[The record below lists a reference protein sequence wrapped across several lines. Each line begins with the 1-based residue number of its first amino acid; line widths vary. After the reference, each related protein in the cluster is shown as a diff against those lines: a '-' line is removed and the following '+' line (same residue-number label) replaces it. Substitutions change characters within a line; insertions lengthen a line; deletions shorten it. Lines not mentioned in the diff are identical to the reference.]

1 MNDKTMRSGLTRRQ
15 TLTTLTA
22 TSVAAFSFGAQAQPA
37 AMRTLLAGANVC
49 VLTPQQEEGPFYFDP
64 KLERVDITEKR
75 AGVPL
80 GLLLQVVSADD
91 CTPVKGARV
100 DVWHADALGYYS
112 GYPGQSDAHN
122 ISTEGGH
129 FLRGTQFSD
138 EAGLVKFTTV
148 YPGWYRGRTAHIHV
162 KVFLDD
168 KTVLT
173 AQLYFPDA
181 LSEYLYKNVAPYNT
195 RARERDTVNATDHVV
210 QTNDSGHLSFCSI
223 KEEPDR
229 YLASLI
235 VGVDR
240 HAAVIAPRGPGAP
253 PPGGMAPP
261 RAASGG
267 ARQLVPGIVKAK

>member
-1 MNDKTMRSGLTRRQ
+1 MNDKTRRSGLTRRQ
-15 TLTTLTA
+15 TLTALTA
-22 TSVAAFSFGAQAQPA
+22 TGAAAIPIGAQAQPT
-37 AMRTLLAGANVC
+37 AMRKLLAGASVC
-49 VLTPQQEEGPFYFDP
+49 VLTPRQVEGPFYFDP
-64 KLERVDITEKR
+64 KLERVDITEER
-75 AGVPL
+75 TGVPL
-80 GLLLQVVSADD
+80 GLLLQIVAADD
-91 CTPVKGARV
+91 CMPVKGARI

-112 GYPGQSDAHN
+112 GYSGQSDAHN

-138 EAGLVKFTTV
+138 EAGLVKFTTI

-173 AQLYFPDA
+173 TQLYFPDA

-210 QTNDSGHLSFCSI
+210 QASDSKHLSFCSI

-240 HAAVIAPRGPGAP
+240 HATIGAPRGPGGP
-253 PPGGMAPP
+253 PPDGMGPP